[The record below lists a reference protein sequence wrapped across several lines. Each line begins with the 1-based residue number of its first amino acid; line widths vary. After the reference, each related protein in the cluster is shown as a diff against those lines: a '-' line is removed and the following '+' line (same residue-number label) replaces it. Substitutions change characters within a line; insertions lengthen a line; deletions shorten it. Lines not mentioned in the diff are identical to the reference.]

1 MPIIQAKQ
9 LSQFI
14 AQILGAAG
22 ARADYAAIVAEHL
35 VDANL
40 AGHDSHGVIRTPH
53 YVRSIKKGDLHP
65 SAEPDIVEETASMA
79 QICGNWTF
87 GQVIAKGAT
96 ELAISKARDQGVAL
110 VSMYHE
116 GHTGRLG
123 SYAEMGAEAG
133 MASMIWDGCLGGPR
147 SVVVPL
153 NGTGRKL
160 GANPIAIGFPSETYG
175 TILLDFATSISAAGK
190 VMVAVDKGE
199 QLPGEWIVDADWQP
213 TADPTQ
219 LAKGGALRPMGL
231 PFVGHKGYALAMMV
245 GLFSLMASLRSDNQP
260 PLEDRWG
267 TVILMIDISRFG
279 ALDVFRSQVDTIID
293 FVKTDPLAGEV
304 LHPGEVEA
312 RTRRERLANGI
323 NLPAATW
330 REIKTCAEGLGLA
343 GAE

>member
-123 SYAEMGAEAG
+123 SYAELGAEAG

>member
-14 AQILGAAG
+14 AQILGAGG

-343 GAE
+343 VAE